1 MFEQIVNAMT
11 EYPYLVVG
19 VLLVVCGLGLPLPEE
34 IVLLATGYFCAK
46 FPDRAEPAWMMLCC
60 GAAILVGDVIPF
72 LAGRTFGTRLLRLR
86 WLRYVVTR
94 KRLMDFDRWFRR
106 RGDLVIVIARFLAG
120 IRVVAFFTAGTMKM
134 PWRRFLLLDG
144 MGIALLVP
152 LLIWGGFRSAGVIDE
167 LIDTVQSV
175 ERGILWAV
183 IGGGAL
189 VVLWYWLWRRRRHGQ
204 QRPTEAFVQPQQPVA
219 ALPPCPPD
227 QPQATA
233 ATQAV
238 FGPAAAS
245 AAPPAADGTTAPDTA
260 PRTPEPPASQPEA

>member
-46 FPDRAEPAWMMLCC
+46 FPGRAELAWMMLCC
-60 GAAILVGDVIPF
+60 GTSILGGDVIPF

-152 LLIWGGFRSAGVIDE
+152 LLIWGGFRSAAFIDE

-183 IGGGAL
+183 IGGGVLVAL
-189 VVLWYWLWRRRRHGQ
+189 WIWLWRRRRHGQ
-204 QRPTEAFVQPQQPVA
+204 QRQTETFVQPQQPVA
-219 ALPPCPPD
+219 PLPECPPGT
-227 QPQATA
+227 PTQAGATPDAPPTA
-233 ATQAV
+233 APDQDPT
-238 FGPAAAS
+238 PNPTP
-245 AAPPAADGTTAPDTA
+245 PPAEG
-260 PRTPEPPASQPEA
+260 